1 MMSEDLVIKYCA
13 PTLAGI
19 KTGNLFN
26 CGFKSLNELENI
38 IKQLGNKLEPK
49 GVKIVPLRYSKNRVL
64 IYTYRPSRLEKDLS
78 NEKAI
83 SILEEIG
90 YKINENGEHIEKLV
104 ERVNNSEEFPH
115 EIGLFLGYPPE
126 DVEGFIK
133 NKGKC
138 ALCSGCWKV
147 YGDPDKATRLF
158 AMYKKCTSVY
168 DKKRMQGK
176 TLQELTVAV

>member
-1 MMSEDLVIKYCA
+1 MSEDLIIRYCA

-26 CGFKSLNELENI
+26 CDYKSLSDLEKI
-38 IKQLGNKLEPK
+38 IKEVEIKLESK

-64 IYTYRPSRLEKDLS
+64 IYTYRPSRLELDLK
-78 NEKAI
+78 NDKAI

-90 YKINENGEHIEKLV
+90 YRKSEKCNHLDKLV
-104 ERVNNSEEFPH
+104 ERVNNSNEFPH

-126 DVEGFIK
+126 DVLGFIK
-133 NKGKC
+133 NKGR
-138 ALCSGCWKV
+138 CSKYTGCWKV
-147 YGDPDKATRLF
+147 YGDADRARKLF
-158 AMYKKCTSVY
+158 AMYKRCTRVY
-168 DKKRMQGK
+168 GVKWLQGK